1 MIRRPPR
8 STLFPYTTLFRSKV
22 NSLVSG
28 SAVAESSSVRTLTA
42 VVPVVESV
50 RCGVALEARNP
61 VGERY
66 TDVAARDCSAGMA
79 APAGVAGA
87 RVVSRRVTASSDVT
101 GGAAGSWYGWP
112 RRGRGVST
120 PYTL

>member
-66 TDVAARDCSAGMA
+66 TDVAPRDCSVGMA
-79 APAGVAGA
+79 APAGVADARAGA
-87 RVVSRRVTASSDVT
+87 RRAPPGSDGT
-101 GGAAGSWYGWP
+101 GGGGGSRDGVRP
-112 RRGRGVST
+112 RRR
-120 PYTL
+120 